1 MRIIREVKV
10 GDEIWLG
17 QTCYRILEPN
27 RDAKK
32 KVVAGEWVAEP
43 CAWTDLI
50 LNAPPEIKKFV
61 HKTQSI
67 IIKIPLRVWNHAE

>member
-1 MRIIREVKV
+1 MKIIREVKV

-32 KVVAGEWVAEP
+32 KVIAGEWVAEP

-50 LNAPPEIKKFV
+50 LNAPPEIRKFV
-61 HKTQSI
+61 KKTEQI
-67 IIKIPLRVWNHAE
+67 TIKVPLRVY

>member
-1 MRIIREVKV
+1 MKIIREVKV

-27 RDAKK
+27 RDAKR
-32 KVVAGEWVAEP
+32 KVIAGEYVAEP

-50 LNAPPEIKKFV
+50 LNAPPEIRKFV
-61 HKTQSI
+61 KKTEQI
-67 IIKIPLRVWNHAE
+67 VIKVPLRIFLP